1 MHSSNFRTPI
11 VLVGLS
17 VLTVFVASIPLSS
30 ISKTTETP
38 SSPKTLRLPIR
49 RQVSSHAK
57 RSNVLS
63 STLHNEEWDYLI
75 DVKVGTPPQ
84 SLSIVLDTGSSDT
97 WVFSPEACSS
107 DANCAAS
114 FDPSDSSTFD
124 EASPGSF
131 AITYND
137 HSHVEGDYF
146 TDNIG
151 VGGATISS
159 LMMGLAN
166 TGQLSASTTSSGLMG
181 VGYRANEAVANVD
194 PANVYPNMVYEM
206 VSQDIIGSYSYSLWL
221 DDLAASTGTILF
233 GGYDPS
239 KFQGSLTMMPTLPDP
254 TKSDGVISSF
264 LVSMISLGAMY
275 NGKTTTF
282 TSSTFNG
289 AALLDSGTTNIFV
302 PSAIYAE
309 LANYFGADENQVVD
323 CKLSQTKGYVSF
335 GFVDATIQ
343 VPFSE
348 LALLDSTTGLC
359 QLGFFDAGEQLILGD
374 TFLRSAYVYY
384 DLGNNEIG
392 LAQTVF

>member
-1 MHSSNFRTPI
+1 
-11 VLVGLS
+11 
-17 VLTVFVASIPLSS
+17 
-30 ISKTTETP
+30 
-38 SSPKTLRLPIR
+38 
-49 RQVSSHAK
+49 
-57 RSNVLS
+57 
-63 STLHNEEWDYLI
+63 
-75 DVKVGTPPQ
+75 
-84 SLSIVLDTGSSDT
+84 
-97 WVFSPEACSS
+97 
-107 DANCAAS
+107 
-114 FDPSDSSTFD
+114 
-124 EASPGSF
+124 
-131 AITYND
+131 
-137 HSHVEGDYF
+137 
-146 TDNIG
+146 
-151 VGGATISS
+151 
-159 LMMGLAN
+159 
-166 TGQLSASTTSSGLMG
+166 MG
-181 VGYRANEAVANVD
+181 VGYRANEAVANVN
-194 PANVYPNMVYEM
+194 PANEYPNMVYEM

-221 DDLAASTGTILF
+221 DDLGEDLCNLLIRCGATNHSSAASTGTILF

-239 KFQGSLTMMPTLPDP
+239 KFQGSLTTMPTLPDP

-335 GFVDATIQ
+335 GFVDVTIQ